1 MSDVWLAVK
10 LMALIGLGVFV
21 GLSYLAGL
29 F

>member
-10 LMALIGLGVFV
+10 LMAMIALGVFV
-21 GLSYLAGL
+21 GMNYLAGL